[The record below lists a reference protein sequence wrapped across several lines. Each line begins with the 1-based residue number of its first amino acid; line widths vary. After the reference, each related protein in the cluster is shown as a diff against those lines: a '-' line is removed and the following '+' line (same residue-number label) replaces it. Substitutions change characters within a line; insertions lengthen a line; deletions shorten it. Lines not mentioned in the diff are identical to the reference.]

1 MKCPFRIDRCRC
13 VTYCSF
19 RSVNCFSRV
28 VISSRHS
35 ILLLSQSSSSI
46 SAHVNNHRFDISS
59 LLSPTA
65 ITIIASPPQP
75 VPTQLGRDVSSFSL
89 TATYCIGATSDRE
102 VYFNI
107 LALCWCLRPVFFFP
121 TRAVSIFRHG
131 RANGVLLVRAAAVLL
146 GKIHLHVFVVVFFL
160 LPGVDRHREVRMGR
174 CWRAGRAVRWF
185 QPEKWGKYT
194 SDG

>member
-1 MKCPFRIDRCRC
+1 M
-13 VTYCSF
+13 
-19 RSVNCFSRV
+19 NCFSRV

-46 SAHVNNHRFDISS
+46 SAHVNNDRSDISS

-65 ITIIASPPQP
+65 INIIASPPQP
-75 VPTQLGRDVSSFSL
+75 VSTQLGQDVSSFSL
-89 TATYCIGATSDRE
+89 TVTYCVGHTSDTE
-102 VYFNI
+102 VYFDI
-107 LALCWCLRPVFFFP
+107 LAVCWCLRPDFFFFFP

-160 LPGVDRHREVRMGR
+160 LPGVDRHREVQMGR
-174 CWRAGRAVRWF
+174 YWRAGRAVRWF

-194 SDG
+194 SDS